1 MKWVH
6 MEVLLRVVCGVCA
19 SVMNDFRN
27 HLIIS
32 RMICIVPMP
41 RMSMMKQGSICQFP
55 EERQGRCADRD
66 LLLQRDLNCRCI
78 LLGRLCDNLL

>member
-1 MKWVH
+1 MH
-6 MEVLLRVVCGVCA
+6 LEVLLRVLCDVVLVSYITLEPGT
-19 SVMNDFRN
+19 

-41 RMSMMKQGSICQFP
+41 RMSMMKQGLVCQFP
-55 EERQGRCADRD
+55 EGRQGRCAYRD
-66 LLLQRDLNCRCI
+66 LLLQWVLGSRFM